1 MKTTGQCPKCSSTD
15 LIVDAFLRDQ
25 GLYSNQR
32 LQLITFKDP
41 DAAFDKEP
49 VMGSLKA
56 TVCTACGYTEL
67 YASNPSALREA
78 LPASRAIE
86 QKRNLPK

>member
-15 LIVDAFLRDQ
+15 LIVDAVIRDQ
-25 GLYSNQR
+25 GLHSNQR

-49 VMGSLKA
+49 VMGSLTA
-56 TVCTACGYTEL
+56 TACTTCGYTEL
-67 YASNPSALREA
+67 YARNPSALREA
-78 LPASRAIE
+78 LLTARANE
-86 QKRNLPK
+86 QKHNLPK